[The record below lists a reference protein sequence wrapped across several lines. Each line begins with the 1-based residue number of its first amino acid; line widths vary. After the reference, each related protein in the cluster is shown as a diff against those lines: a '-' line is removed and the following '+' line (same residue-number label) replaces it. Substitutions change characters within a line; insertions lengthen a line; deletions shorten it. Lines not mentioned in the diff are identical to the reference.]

1 ESGYQLLCMRCDSIP
16 LSDKELEGL
25 IEAYKHNKLVMKKAR
40 GSIEEKTGSI
50 FGGKHSEEKVQNP
63 INTQKSINH
72 DLRKPIGFIGGGV
85 CLILFVIFWIY
96 ISSDE

>member
-1 ESGYQLLCMRCDSIP
+1 MQSNRKREDVLM
-16 LSDKELEGL
+16 
-25 IEAYKHNKLVMKKAR
+25 A
-40 GSIEEKTGSI
+40 
-50 FGGKHSEEKVQNP
+50 EEKVQKP
-63 INTQKSINH
+63 INTQKIINH